1 MSARDAKN
9 RTFYGALGHTPHER
23 SSTPYTFTVDSFP
36 QVLELFR
43 SAMKSKI
50 EGYMYEQGDSSSSSS
65 SSDSDD
71 DDDEDDQKQGTAL
84 QQTKLDH
91 MPEHAARALVRR
103 FKSS

>member
-1 MSARDAKN
+1 
-9 RTFYGALGHTPHER
+9 
-23 SSTPYTFTVDSFP
+23 
-36 QVLELFR
+36 LELFR

-91 MPEHAARALVRR
+91 IFFFFDGDVLLVINT
-103 FKSS
+103 